1 LIGDNRLNAVRIHA
15 AGAIDALRYE
25 DCEEPQLERPT
36 DVIVKL
42 VATAVNRLDL
52 ELRAG
57 ANGRF
62 SFPHILGCDG
72 AGRIEA
78 LGAEVRHLNPG
89 DPVCVYP
96 FVHCGSC
103 QFCAVK
109 EYDRCADRRI
119 LSQCEDG
126 TYAEYIT
133 VPAKSCF
140 PIPFGFSFEE
150 AAAFPLV
157 YTTAW
162 RLMMT
167 QGKLIPGEIVLIRG
181 VGGGIATAACQIAA
195 SAGARIIVSSAKDEK
210 LARAKALG
218 FEPAIND
225 DAVDLAKEVRGLTAK
240 HGVDLAVDCIGGSD
254 WGKSLA
260 CLARGGRLVTCG
272 AIAGANPPTDL
283 RRIFWNHLKI
293 CGATYPTRD
302 EFRQVLMFFD
312 YSRVKPIIDIVY
324 ALREA
329 AQAHR
334 RMEQR
339 RHFGKIVLRTDG

>member
-1 LIGDNRLNAVRIHA
+1 LNAVRIHA
-15 AGAIDALRYE
+15 AGAIDGLRYE
-25 DCEEPQLERPT
+25 NCEEPQLERPT

-78 LGAEVRHLNPG
+78 VGAEVGHLKPG

-133 VPAKSCF
+133 VPANSCF

-181 VGGGIATAACQIAA
+181 VGGGIATAARQIAA

-210 LARAKALG
+210 LARVKALG
-218 FEPAIND
+218 FELAVRIGGGGPAQLQEARQLSFGRKPHPGRDRNQD
-225 DAVDLAKEVRGLTAK
+225 PEPHPGHDRGRGLEPGPRPEPRPK
-240 HGVDLAVDCIGGSD
+240 
-254 WGKSLA
+254 
-260 CLARGGRLVTCG
+260 RPGRT
-272 AIAGANPPTDL
+272 
-283 RRIFWNHLKI
+283 
-293 CGATYPTRD
+293 
-302 EFRQVLMFFD
+302 
-312 YSRVKPIIDIVY
+312 
-324 ALREA
+324 
-329 AQAHR
+329 
-334 RMEQR
+334 
-339 RHFGKIVLRTDG
+339 